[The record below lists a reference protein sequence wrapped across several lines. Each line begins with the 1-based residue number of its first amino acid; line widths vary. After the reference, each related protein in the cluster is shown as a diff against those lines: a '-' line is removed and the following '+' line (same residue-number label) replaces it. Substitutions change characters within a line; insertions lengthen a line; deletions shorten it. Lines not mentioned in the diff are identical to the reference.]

1 MKIVQRIE
9 ETDISPTHPEGGT
22 PGISSNTSSSPSSV
36 FGAVSSSVEVTP
48 SSIVGSSIVGSSV
61 VGSSVVAGVPVATP
75 VTFTLYHSDTGVEF
89 SPLKHDI
96 LAVNSFDP
104 SVID

>member
-48 SSIVGSSIVGSSV
+48 SSIVGSS
-61 VGSSVVAGVPVATP
+61 VVAGVPVATP

-96 LAVNSFDP
+96 LAVNSFAP